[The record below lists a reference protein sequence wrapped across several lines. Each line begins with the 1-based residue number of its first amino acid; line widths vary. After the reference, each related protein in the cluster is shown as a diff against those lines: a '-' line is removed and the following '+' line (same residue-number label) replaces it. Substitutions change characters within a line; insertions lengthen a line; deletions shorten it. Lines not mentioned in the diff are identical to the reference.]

1 MAEVKL
7 DTTNPF
13 NEGVTYEMFLKNVTK
28 KRTVNTLLNKLNL
41 TDAEVKWIKQEL
53 NNYKNNNK

>member
-41 TDAEVKWIKQEL
+41 TDAEVKWIKKEL